1 VLQPPSRPCISNLDL
16 RRARLGPR
24 PPRQL
29 VCAVDSGGGSSP
41 SPSLSEE
48 GKKLTIRV
56 HTPVREGKS
65 ERCGLGLMQGQLC
78 HFVPILTL
86 SSAPHKTVIK
96 SLFIFKKQEE
106 NHQVEKISVKSP
118 FMFKTWAR

>member
-1 VLQPPSRPCISNLDL
+1 MWTWSNA
-16 RRARLGPR
+16 RATF
-24 PPRQL
+24 
-29 VCAVDSGGGSSP
+29 S
-41 SPSLSEE
+41 
-48 GKKLTIRV
+48 
-56 HTPVREGKS
+56 
-65 ERCGLGLMQGQLC
+65 
-78 HFVPILTL
+78 TL